1 MSERFIGGF
10 MGLKEKV
17 QEVKDFLKDYPNVT
31 LIAATKY
38 MNLEET
44 KDLIDAGI
52 SEIGENRTDMF
63 LEKYSALKDYKHIGW
78 HFFGVVQSR
87 KIKDIA
93 NKINC
98 LHSLDRYSLAVELN
112 KKLNEPLDCF
122 IQVNISE
129 EPNKQGVPANKVKSF
144 VKQLENCPKIKVIGL
159 MCIAKMTFDEEIIH
173 KSFKK
178 MKRLKEEIEDMNLPY
193 APCHELSMGMS
204 NDYKIALQYGATMI
218 RLGRVFLT

>member
-1 MSERFIGGF
+1 

-17 QEVKDFLKDYPNVT
+17 QEVRDFLKDYPNVK

-38 MNLEET
+38 MTLEGT
-44 KDLIDAGI
+44 KELIDAGI
-52 SEIGENRTDMF
+52 TEISENRADMF
-63 LEKYSALKDYKHIGW
+63 LEKYNALKDYKQIKW

-87 KIKDIA
+87 KIKDLA
-93 NKINC
+93 NKIDC

-122 IQVNISE
+122 VQVNISE
-129 EPNKQGVPANKVKSF
+129 EENKQGVPVKNVKSF
-144 VKQLENCPKIKVIGL
+144 VKQLESCPKIRVIGL
-159 MCIAKMTFDEEIIH
+159 MCIAKMTFDEEEVIH

-178 MKRLKEEIEDMNLPY
+178 MKRLKEEIENMNLEH

>member
-1 MSERFIGGF
+1 

-17 QEVKDFLKDYPNVT
+17 EEVRMTLKDHPNVK

-38 MNLEET
+38 MTLEET
-44 KDLIDAGI
+44 KAIVEAGI
-52 SEIGENRTDMF
+52 KDLGENRTDMF
-63 LEKYSALKDYKHIGW
+63 LMKYNELKDNKDIKW

-93 NKINC
+93 NKIDC
-98 LHSLDRYSLAVELN
+98 LHSLDRVSLAIELN

-129 EPNKQGVPANKVKSF
+129 EPNKQGIPANKVKSF
-144 VKQLENCPKIKVIGL
+144 VKQLESCPKIRVIGL
-159 MCIAKMTFDEEIIH
+159 MCIAKMTFDEEIIR

-178 MKRLKEEIEDMNLPY
+178 MKRLKEEIEELNLSY

-204 NDYKIALQYGATMI
+204 NDYKIALEYGTTMV
-218 RLGRVFLT
+218 RLGRLFLM